1 MVFRFG
7 SELGLIGLEAC
18 LEPLHVETFFL
29 KLYIYIEE
37 NGSSYDSTPF
47 AKHIDCVSLFFFD

>member
-29 KLYIYIEE
+29 KLYI
-37 NGSSYDSTPF
+37 GPTPR
-47 AKHIDCVSLFFFD
+47 AVTVEKQI